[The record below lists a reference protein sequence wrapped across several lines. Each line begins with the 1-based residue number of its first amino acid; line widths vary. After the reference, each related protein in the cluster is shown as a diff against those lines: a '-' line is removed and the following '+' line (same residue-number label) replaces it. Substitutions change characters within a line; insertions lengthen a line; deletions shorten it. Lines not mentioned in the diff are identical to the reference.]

1 MRLVLPA
8 LLSIALLSPA
18 CSGSDPAPG
27 GPTLVI
33 QPDDGRAPILEVI
46 KSATRSIRLTIY
58 AITDLQTVAQTPAAP
73 ADSVVRA
80 LMDKAAAGVSVRVI
94 VDQAQA
100 QTQAPAG
107 SHAAEIQQTIAALR
121 AAGAEVRTSS
131 AAFCYTHQKTF
142 LIDGP
147 TAADPTAPG
156 TAVIMSLNLM
166 PSYFGTSRDYA
177 VITREPGVV
186 QEISRVFEA
195 DFALETPPTGQGCQF
210 AHTAGRT
217 APPPAAAD
225 TPALAE
231 AALLW
236 SPVNSK
242 SKLQALIASTRR
254 SLVLTTEVMTD
265 PDMACALQAVAQ
277 SEARPRVRILL
288 STDTGTTGAAVNH
301 LLGLKLWNLELRVM
315 PGLPDRPDLTV
326 PQTPLYMHGKQVIV
340 DGAQAFLGSENL
352 TNTSLL
358 QNRELGYLFTDP
370 AMIARLLAIF
380 EADFTSVGASLP
392 AAPCT
397 GSGCGSAFTCPAAP

>member
-18 CSGSDPAPG
+18 CSGSDPSPG

-46 KSATRSIRLTIY
+46 KSATRSVRLTIY
-58 AITDLQTVAQTPAAP
+58 GITDLQTVAQTPAAP

-100 QTQAPAG
+100 ETG
-107 SHAAEIQQTIAALR
+107 GHAVEVQQTIAALR
-121 AAGAEVRTSS
+121 SAGAEVRTSS
-131 AAFCYTHQKTF
+131 TAFCYTHQKTF

-147 TAADPTAPG
+147 SAADASAPG
-156 TAVIMSLNLM
+156 TAIVMSLNLQ

-177 VITREPGVV
+177 VITREPGLVE
-186 QEISRVFEA
+186 EIARVFDS
-195 DFALETPPTGQGCQF
+195 DFALESPPAGQGCQF

-217 APPPAAAD
+217 TPPPLPSD

-231 AALLW
+231 AQLLW

-242 SKLQALIASTRR
+242 SKLQALIAGTRR

-265 PDMACALQAVAQ
+265 PDMACALQAVAL
-277 SEARPRVRILL
+277 SPGRPTVRILL
-288 STDTGTTGAAVNH
+288 STDTGSTGAAVNH
-301 LLGLKLWNLELRVM
+301 LLALKAWNLEIRVM
-315 PGLPDRPDLTV
+315 PGQPPSPDPSAA
-326 PQTPLYMHGKQVIV
+326 QTPLYMHGKQVIV

-358 QNRELGYLFTDP
+358 QNRELGYLFNDP
-370 AMIARLLAIF
+370 ALIARLQATF
-380 EADFTSVGASLP
+380 EADFSGVGASLP